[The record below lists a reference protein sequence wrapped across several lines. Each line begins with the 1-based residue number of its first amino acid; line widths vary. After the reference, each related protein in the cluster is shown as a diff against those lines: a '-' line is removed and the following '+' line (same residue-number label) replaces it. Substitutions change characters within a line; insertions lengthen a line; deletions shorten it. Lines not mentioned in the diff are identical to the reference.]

1 MPAKFLKLI
10 RASADQPAEILVHGP
25 IGKSFWSDEGISG
38 KELTDALN
46 EIPTGQKVV
55 VGVNSQGGAVGEGLA
70 IYNAINRRR
79 NDVTVRIDG
88 YALSIASF
96 FPLAA
101 SRVVSPKSSI
111 WMIHKAWNWASGNA
125 DQLRKDAE
133 MLDTHDKVLADGYTS
148 RTGKKRAD
156 IEAMMAAETWLTGEE
171 AVAMKLAD
179 EESDV
184 QVDLAPLDFAAA
196 GLKAD
201 AAQLAMTKVF
211 ASRRM
216 PAASAANPKPKQMN
230 KTAIIAL
237 LKKHGVTAADD
248 WTDEQLVA
256 EMEKL
261 VTSGKVSGK
270 EKEDLAKLAKEP
282 SADQKVVPYEEFIK
296 VQQALAIQNRRWI
309 EHQVDAL
316 LATRSYLERED
327 AIARC
332 LGDEKYIEIIR
343 KLPEDANSPV
353 LGAGRRAVQVSEPE
367 YKKAINGKKKGWERI
382 NFMVENYG
390 ELRHQEEM
398 HARRTPQAANTVSGT
413 INTSILNETVTTVL
427 QDQCAPFAAFG
438 RDFTADSSKPLATVV
453 SKKVTAGGTVQTNA
467 TNFEDTTNFVATA
480 AAVSVTMARYTGGGN
495 LTPAEMNSGMLLRD
509 WGVIKAAEFANR
521 LWDVVSALFTTANFT
536 NTPFVAAAG
545 AFGKD
550 DMNTIWG
557 MIQKAA
563 LKNLVCDGTYFGKL
577 LGLNT
582 FDYNSGEGDIRR
594 IGWPGWSTVGYSTR
608 WSAAGLNVFG
618 YAGANQGVRICADVP
633 ILPTSI
639 QRAGLQSTMIT
650 LPGIGMAVQFNE
662 WASTST
668 RLDWFTFDI
677 AFGAAVDDGTAGI
690 LIKAA

>member
-1 MPAKFLKLI
+1 MPKQFLKLI
-10 RASADQPAEILVHGP
+10 KASADKPAEILVHGP
-25 IGKSFWSDEGISG
+25 VGKSLWSDDGISG
-38 KELTDALN
+38 KEFTDALN
-46 EIPTGQKVV
+46 EIPVSQKVI

-70 IYNAINRRR
+70 IYNAIQRRR
-79 NDVTVRIDG
+79 DDVTVRIDG

-101 SRVVSPKSSI
+101 SRVISPKSSI
-111 WMIHKAWNWASGNA
+111 WMIHKAWNWAAGNA
-125 DQLRKDAE
+125 DQLRKDADL
-133 MLDTHDKVLADGYTS
+133 LDTHDEVLADGYTR
-148 RTGKKRAD
+148 RTGKSRA
-156 IEAMMAAETWLTGEE
+156 EVEKMMSAETWLTGSE
-171 AVAMKLAD
+171 AVSMGLAD
-179 EESDV
+179 EETEQEV
-184 QVDLAPLDFAAA
+184 ELEELDFAAA
-196 GLKAD
+196 GLKSD
-201 AAQLAMTKVF
+201 AAQLAAAKVF
-211 ASRRM
+211 ARRRT
-216 PAASAANPKPKQMN
+216 PSALAANPKPKQMN

-256 EMEKL
+256 ELEKL
-261 VTSGKVSGK
+261 VTAGKLAAKDKEAITKVS
-270 EKEDLAKLAKEP
+270 D
-282 SADQKVVPYEEFIK
+282 DNRVVPFSEFK
-296 VQQALAIQNRRWI
+296 KLQDRMDAQNRRWI

-316 LATRSYLERED
+316 LATRSGMDRED
-327 AIARC
+327 TITRC
-332 LGDEKYIEIIR
+332 LADETYLKVVA
-343 KLPEDANSPV
+343 KWPEDPNGPV
-353 LGAGRRAVQVSEPE
+353 LGAGRRAQVSEPE
-367 YKKAINGKKKGWERI
+367 YQKSIKAKKRGWERI
-382 NFMVENYG
+382 NFLVENYG
-390 ELRHQEEM
+390 ELSQAEASHF
-398 HARRTPQAANTVSGT
+398 RTNPQAANTVSGT

-480 AAVSVTMARYTGGGN
+480 SAVSVTMARYTGGGN
-495 LTPAEMNSGMLLRD
+495 LTPAEMNSGMMLKD
-509 WGVIKAAEFANR
+509 WAVIKAAEFANK
-521 LWDVVSALFTTANFT
+521 LWDVVTALFTTSNFT

-563 LKNLVCDGTYFGKL
+563 IKNFVADGTYFGKL

-582 FDYNSGEGDIRR
+582 FDYNNGEGDIRR
-594 IGWPGWSTVGYSTR
+594 IAWPGWSTVGYSTR

-618 YAGANQGVRICADVP
+618 YAGGNQGVRICADVP

-639 QRAGLQSTMIT
+639 QRAGLQSTSIV

-677 AFGAAVDDGTAGI
+677 AFGAAVDDATAGI
-690 LIKAA
+690 LIKSA